1 MIIKVWYWPS
11 HCSPSCHVSWDTCD
25 PVLTNIKIVQ
35 WNWAEWHCLT
45 GDMGTDHCWP
55 RYVTSPPGHNA
66 HESTIDTEILV
77 FACKTWQMIIH
88 LTSLLY
94 CFWVSGK
101 SNILCITCLQ
111 CNSCFLCC
119 NCTICVG
126 WWLSVCIWCL
136 SLCLRS
142 LMSRSPAAVFT
153 ALSSVATHP
162 PLWSHLSH
170 LCTNTPVTNHTN
182 MFWQQLETVKHVN
195 MSCDQL

>member
-94 CFWVSGK
+94 NCVEFTQARVTFYASLAFNATLAFSVVAAPSVLVGGYLCVSDV
-101 SNILCITCLQ
+101 SPVSQ
-111 CNSCFLCC
+111 VSHVQVSC
-119 NCTICVG
+119 
-126 WWLSVCIWCL
+126 
-136 SLCLRS
+136 
-142 LMSRSPAAVFT
+142 
-153 ALSSVATHP
+153 SSVHSTQ
-162 PLWSHLSH
+162 LSCYTSTT
-170 LCTNTPVTNHTN
+170 LITSLTPVH
-182 MFWQQLETVKHVN
+182 QH
-195 MSCDQL
+195 SSD

>member
-1 MIIKVWYWPS
+1 MIIKVWYWS
-11 HCSPSCHVSWDTCD
+11 GHCSPSCHVSWDTCD
-25 PVLTNIKIVQ
+25 PVLTNIKSCSVKLS
-35 WNWAEWHCLT
+35 WVTLSDWWHGNWPLLTKIRDLTMTQCSCINHWHWDSSLHLQNLT
-45 GDMGTDHCWP
+45 NDNTPDLP
-55 RYVTSPPGHNA
+55 ALQLYLSLQARAKFYASLAFNATLAFSVVTAPSVLAGY
-66 HESTIDTEILV
+66 L
-77 FACKTWQMIIH
+77 C
-88 LTSLLY
+88 
-94 CFWVSGK
+94 VSD
-101 SNILCITCLQ
+101 
-111 CNSCFLCC
+111 
-119 NCTICVG
+119 V
-126 WWLSVCIWCL
+126 